1 MKKVFTGIV
10 AVLLVAALAIPA
22 FAANLSDSQKDQI
35 NNLYDQMANLRKQ
48 LVQKYVDAGEIT
60 KDEAAQI
67 EKNIDNAT
75 KYQKENSGQPGYGA
89 GYGCG
94 GYGGYGMMGGY
105 GGYGMMG
112 GYGGYG
118 NARNVAPTI

>member
-1 MKKVFTGIV
+1 LKKVFTGIV

-22 FAANLSDSQKDQI
+22 FAATLSDSQKDQI

-48 LVQKYVDAGEIT
+48 LVQKYVDAGELT

-67 EKNIDNAT
+67 NENIDNAT

-94 GYGGYGMMGGY
+94 GYGGAGMMGGS
-105 GGYGMMG
+105 GYGMMG
-112 GYGGYG
+112 GYGGSG